1 MIALNISLG
10 LVFLA
15 AAFFAWKFHR
25 KFEEANQKLKKDLSL
40 RKSRE
45 VLFGQSAEK
54 IAPFLDEFGFDP
66 RDSQFL
72 GQPIDYVVFN
82 EDEVCFV
89 EIKTGKAKLTQ
100 KQKKIK
106 KLIEEKKVNWK
117 ELRI

>member
-1 MIALNISLG
+1 MAINLNVRL
-10 LVFLA
+10 
-15 AAFFAWKFHR
+15 K
-25 KFEEANQKLKKDLSL
+25 KLTEKQKKDLSQ

-72 GQPIDYVVFN
+72 GQPIDYVVFD
-82 EDEVCFV
+82 EEEVCFV
-89 EIKTGKAKLTQ
+89 EIKTGKARLTS
-100 KQKKIK
+100 KQRRIK
-106 KLIEEKKVNWK
+106 KLIENKKVSWK